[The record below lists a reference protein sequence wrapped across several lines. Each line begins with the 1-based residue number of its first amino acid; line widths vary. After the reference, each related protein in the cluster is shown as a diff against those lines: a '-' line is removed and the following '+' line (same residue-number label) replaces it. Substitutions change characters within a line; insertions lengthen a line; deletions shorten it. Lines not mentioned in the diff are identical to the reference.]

1 MDEAAVQDCRNRL
14 DMVIEPKVVLGMPL
28 QEMLGKGGMGRVYRA
43 HQRSGS
49 RRRRQGDDSAVCP
62 VATLPA
68 TFSDRSAC
76 AR

>member
-43 HQRSGS
+43 HQEALDR
-49 RRRRQGDDSAVCP
+49 DVAVKVMIP
-62 VATLPA
+62 QYAL
-68 TFSDRSAC
+68 S
-76 AR
+76 